1 MKITA
6 LLVLKSPGDSSTSA
20 SGVGE
25 QQEEAVVLA
34 NSSDVSHFGYF
45 QRAAAREFILFVART
60 AALRTPAGTR
70 QNVQH
75 EEYTVHCY
83 NQNGLCAIAFTDAH
97 YPVRSAFSLLNIV
110 LEEYQ
115 RTFGESWRTTKT
127 DVTQPWQYLDDALTK
142 YQDPA
147 EADKL
152 LKIQRDL
159 DETKI
164 ILHKTIDSMLARGE
178 RLDSLVAKSSDLSI
192 SSQMFY
198 KQAKKTNSCCTIL

>member
-6 LLVLKSPGDSSTSA
+6 LLVLKSPGDSSA
-20 SGVGE
+20 SGGGE
-25 QQEEAVVLA
+25 QQAVVLA
-34 NSSDVSHFGYF
+34 NASDVSHFGYF

-60 AALRTPAGTR
+60 VALRTPAGSR

-83 NQNGLCAIAFTDAH
+83 NKDGLCAIAFTDAH

-110 LEEYQ
+110 LEQYQ
-115 RTFGESWRTTKT
+115 KTFGESWRTTKT

-164 ILHKTIDSMLARGE
+164 ILHKTIDSMLDRGE
-178 RLDSLVAKSSDLSI
+178 RLDSLVEKSSDLSI